1 MGLDGLQRAPWEAE
15 GAAKRR
21 VVRDL
26 FASIAPRYDL
36 MNTLMSLARHRRWR
50 AQAVARLGLRGGE
63 TVLDVCCGTGDFMA
77 PLAKAVGPT
86 GRVAGADFCPPML
99 ERARAKGFANLTV
112 ADACRLPYRNAAF
125 DAATVGW
132 GLRNVPDLGA
142 ALAEIVRVLKP
153 GGRFVSVD
161 TAQPRSA
168 IGRWVSA
175 LAFRRLVPLMGAL
188 FGHGREYAYLPESTE
203 RFLSPEALAE
213 EFRRAG
219 FRDVWIERRMLGH
232 VALVGGSKP

>member
-21 VVRDL
+21 VVREL

-36 MNTLMSLARHRRWR
+36 MNTVMSLARHRRWR
-50 AQAVARLGLRGGE
+50 SEAVARLGLRGGE
-63 TVLDVCCGTGDFMA
+63 TVLDVCCGTGDFMV
-77 PLAKAVGPT
+77 PLRQAVGDA
-86 GRVAGADFCPPML
+86 GRVLGADFCPPML
-99 ERARAKGFANLTV
+99 ERARAKGLSNLAV
-112 ADACRLPYRNAAF
+112 ADACRLPYRDASF

-132 GLRNVPDLGA
+132 GLRNVPDLAA

-168 IGRWVSA
+168 LGRWVSA
-175 LAFRRLVPLMGAL
+175 VAFHRLVPWLGAL
-188 FGHGREYAYLPESTE
+188 LGHGREYAYLPQSTE

-219 FRDVWIERRMLGH
+219 LRDVWVERRMLGH
-232 VALVGGSKP
+232 VALVGGAKP